1 LATII
6 CLHCS
11 GSSGRQWA
19 RLAAA
24 LAPGHAVHT
33 PNLIGY
39 GSDGPSSPEGD
50 VRLDAEAARIEAIT
64 NATYGPVVLVGHSYG
79 AAVATRM
86 ALRRPDRV
94 VGLALYEPVLF
105 SLILRGD
112 DEAGCEI
119 LATGFAIRDDALA
132 GRVPRAAARFV
143 DYWSGA
149 GAWDAMDARRRDGV
163 CLRMGKVAQ
172 EFGALFADTL
182 PLAAYARLTMP
193 VLVLEGETTPA
204 PPRAV
209 ARSLLRVLP
218 DATHVRVA
226 GAGHMGPITHAE
238 VVNEEILRFVGAVN
252 GRRRLG
258 LAA

>member
-1 LATII
+1 MATII
-6 CLHCS
+6 GLHCS

-19 RLAAA
+19 KLAADI
-24 LAPGHAVHT
+24 APGHAVHA
-33 PNLIGY
+33 PDLIGY
-39 GSDGPSSPEGD
+39 GSNEPSGPAGE
-50 VRLDAEAARIEAIT
+50 VTLDAEAARIEAVM
-64 NATYGPVVLVGHSYG
+64 NAIRGPVVLVGHSYG

-86 ALRRPDRV
+86 ALRRPDRF

-112 DEAGCEI
+112 DGTGREI
-119 LATGFAIRDDALA
+119 LATGLAIRDEVRA
-132 GRVPRAAARFV
+132 GRVPQAAAHFV

-163 CLRMGKVAQ
+163 CLRMGKVAR

-182 PLAAYARLTMP
+182 PLPAYARLTMP
-193 VLVLEGETTPA
+193 VLLLEGAMTPL
-204 PPRAV
+204 PPRV
-209 ARSLLRVLP
+209 IARCLLGVLP
-218 DATHVRVA
+218 DATHLRVA

-238 VVNEEILRFVGAVN
+238 AVNGEILRFVGAIDH
-252 GRRRLG
+252 RRRVG

>member
-1 LATII
+1 MATII

-19 RLAAA
+19 SLAAA
-24 LAPGHAVHT
+24 FAPGQTVHT
-33 PNLIGY
+33 PNLLGY
-39 GSDGPSSPEGD
+39 GSDEPSGPAGD
-50 VRLDAEAARIEAIT
+50 VTLDAEAARIEAVMH
-64 NATYGPVVLVGHSYG
+64 ATRGPVVLVGHSYG

-86 ALRRPDRV
+86 ALRRPDRI

-112 DEAGCEI
+112 DGAGREI
-119 LATGFAIRDDALA
+119 LATGLAIRDDALA

-149 GAWDAMDARRRDGV
+149 GAWDAMDARPRDGV
-163 CLRMGKVAQ
+163 CLRMGKVAR

-193 VLVLEGETTPA
+193 VLLLEGETTPA

-209 ARSLLRVLP
+209 TRSLLRVLP
-218 DATHVRVA
+218 DATHVRVD

-238 VVNEEILRFVGAVN
+238 AVNGEILRFVGAID
-252 GRRRLG
+252 RRRRVG

>member
-1 LATII
+1 MATIL

-19 RLAAA
+19 RLTAA
-24 LAPGHAVHT
+24 LAPGHAVHA
-33 PNLIGY
+33 PDLIGY
-39 GSDGPSSPEGD
+39 GSDGPSSPDGD
-50 VRLDAEAARIEAIT
+50 VTLDDEAARIEAVM
-64 NATYGPVVLVGHSYG
+64 NATHGPVVLVGHSYG
-79 AAVATRM
+79 AAVATRI
-86 ALRRPDRV
+86 ALRRSDRI
-94 VGLALYEPVLF
+94 VGLALFEPVLF
-105 SLILRGD
+105 ALILRGD
-112 DEAGCEI
+112 DRAGAEI
-119 LATGFAIRDDALA
+119 LATGSAIRDDMLA
-132 GRVPRAAARFV
+132 GRVPQAAARFV

-172 EFGALFADTL
+172 EFGALFAATL

-193 VLVLEGETTPA
+193 VLLLEGQTTPA

-209 ARSLLRVLP
+209 TRSLLRVLP
-218 DATHVRVA
+218 DATHVRIA

-238 VVNEEILRFVGAVN
+238 VVNEEILRFVGALD
-252 GRRRLG
+252 GRQRLG

>member
-1 LATII
+1 MAII
-6 CLHCS
+6 IGLHCS
-11 GSSGRQWA
+11 GGSGRQWA
-19 RLAAA
+19 SLAAA
-24 LAPGHAVHT
+24 LAPEHAVHA

-39 GSDGPSSPEGD
+39 GSDAPSGFEGE
-50 VRLDAEAARIEAIT
+50 VTLDAEATRIEEVM
-64 NATYGPVVLVGHSYG
+64 NATQGPVVLVGHSYG

-86 ALRRPDRV
+86 ALRRPDRI
-94 VGLALYEPVLF
+94 VGLALFEPVLF
-105 SLILRGD
+105 SLILRGAD
-112 DEAGCEI
+112 RAGREI
-119 LATGFAIRDDALA
+119 LTTGCAIRDDVRA
-132 GRVPRAAARFV
+132 GRVPQAAAHFV

-163 CLRMGKVAQ
+163 CLRMGKVAR

-182 PLAAYARLTMP
+182 PLPAYARLTMP
-193 VLVLEGETTPA
+193 MLLLEGETTPA

-209 ARSLLRVLP
+209 TRSLLRVLP

-238 VVNEEILRFVGAVN
+238 AVNGEILRFVGAIDH
-252 GRRRLG
+252 RRRVG